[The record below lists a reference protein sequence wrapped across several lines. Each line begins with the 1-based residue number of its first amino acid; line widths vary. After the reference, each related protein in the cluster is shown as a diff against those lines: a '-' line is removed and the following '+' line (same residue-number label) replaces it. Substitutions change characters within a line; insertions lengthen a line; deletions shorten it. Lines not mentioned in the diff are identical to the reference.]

1 VGVSVLVDSI
11 KLKGGNV
18 DDGLRFYL
26 GGDLT
31 ANGGVGYVAKVR
43 AEQAHMDAVAA
54 GQQVP
59 IQ

>member
-1 VGVSVLVDSI
+1 
-11 KLKGGNV
+11 V

-31 ANGGVGYVAKVR
+31 ASGGEGYVAKVR
-43 AEQAHMDAVAA
+43 AEQGHLDAVAA

-59 IQ
+59 LL